1 MIKYLLG
8 NAWGL
13 FLIILILLVA
23 LGSFIRDGVRWVWRQ
38 IKKLF
43 GGEDEEIKR

>member
-1 MIKYLLG
+1 MIT
-8 NAWGL
+8 
-13 FLIILILLVA
+13 LIVVCLILIAIFYSEVR
-23 LGSFIRDGVRWVWRQ
+23 GGVRWVWRQ

>member
-1 MIKYLLG
+1 MIT
-8 NAWGL
+8 
-13 FLIILILLVA
+13 LIIVCLILIA
-23 LGSFIRDGVRWVWRQ
+23 IFYSEIRGL